1 MSAGVDAT
9 RSVSC
14 LEVSCSCLPA
24 ELRDG
29 SIVVLDC
36 SDSLLLY
43 SNLMLQRALVMFV
56 SFIGSNAILIRT
68 QLVLTYSFLL
78 QFVVE

>member
-1 MSAGVDAT
+1 
-9 RSVSC
+9 
-14 LEVSCSCLPA
+14 
-24 ELRDG
+24 
-29 SIVVLDC
+29 
-36 SDSLLLY
+36 
-43 SNLMLQRALVMFV
+43 MLQRALVMFV